1 VTQPAKKRTCARCG
15 HHGYPAASFPE
26 RHLCW
31 RCLTTALAAAG
42 TCPGCGAAGR
52 VLPGLRDGVPIC
64 RNCAGITRDFSCL
77 RCGTETGMAPATRRS
92 LRRLCDPCAVTWTAA
107 RLLHDGSG
115 AIAAPL
121 KPLAEALAAAPSP
134 AAMLEWLDQP
144 HIRDLLTCLAAGKL
158 ALTHEALDGWPRPRA
173 VFYLRDLLVSC
184 GVLPAVDKQLHEFQ
198 AWLDRRL
205 ENLAGHPHLRL
216 LRQFGLWHQLS
227 GMRSRAAAG
236 PLRTTAAQYARSR
249 FIQAQAFLTW
259 TDALGVQP
267 SALTQAHI
275 DAYYASHAS
284 HQREGVRT
292 FLVWAAGHG
301 HIPGHLDIPRQQPY
315 AGQVITQQRRLDLLR
330 RFATDEAIPV
340 RPRAAACLM
349 LLYAQPLSSILRL
362 AAADLSRDD
371 WLFPGR
377 HAGTPAS
384 PPPTVPWPPS
394 SASTGCRCA
403 PPGSQRCASS
413 SCRFPLPSSP
423 ARSAST
429 TPPPPA
435 STSRQ
440 PHRGASTPAATA
452 SPDHTRCRA
461 LPAGQC
467 PRQDSI
473 PHRAR
478 QEQELRLG
486 FGPARFFGA
495 LGLLEMVA
503 VDRAVRVEADAAG
516 SVDADP
522 EQVVLAVLSQ
532 PEDDLDGHPL
542 AVEAGHAFIEA
553 IVEHGHPPVCL
564 G

>member
-1 VTQPAKKRTCARCG
+1 
-15 HHGYPAASFPE
+15 
-26 RHLCW
+26 
-31 RCLTTALAAAG
+31 
-42 TCPGCGAAGR
+42 
-52 VLPGLRDGVPIC
+52 
-64 RNCAGITRDFSCL
+64 
-77 RCGTETGMAPATRRS
+77 
-92 LRRLCDPCAVTWTAA
+92 VTWTVA
-107 RLLHDGSG
+107 RLLDDGSG

-121 KPLAEALAAAPSP
+121 KPLADALAAAASP
-134 AAMLEWLDQP
+134 AAVLEWLDQP
-144 HIRDLLTCLAAGKL
+144 HIRDLPTCLAAGKL

-173 VFYLRDLLVSC
+173 VFYLRDLLVNC
-184 GVLPAVDKQLHEFQ
+184 GALPAVDKQLHEFQ

-216 LRQFGLWHQLS
+216 LRQFGLWHQLP
-227 GMRSRAAAG
+227 GMRARAAGG

-259 TDALGVQP
+259 TDDLGVQP

-284 HQREGVRT
+284 HQREGVRA

-349 LLYAQPLSSILRL
+349 LLYAQPLSRILRL
-362 AAADLSRDD
+362 SPPTCPAATTARPGCGSATRPAPSRRRSARCCIS
-371 WLFPGR
+371 LPPPATTTSPPTTAATGCSP
-377 HAGTPAS
+377 AGTPAS

-403 PPGSQRCASS
+403 PPGSQRCGNS

-440 PHRGASTPAATA
+440 ADRGASTPAATA
-452 SPDHTRCRA
+452 SPDHTGCRA

-467 PRQDSI
+467 PGQDSI

-516 SVDADP
+516 SGSAC
-522 EQVVLAVLSQ
+522 SYR
-532 PEDDLDGHPL
+532 
-542 AVEAGHAFIEA
+542 
-553 IVEHGHPPVCL
+553 PVSRASTRSRAWA
-564 G
+564 